1 MNDMALEID
10 PRNAGVLREWD
21 GEHGTYWAEHA
32 ATYNASIAR
41 YQSGLIAAIGA
52 QPGERILDVGCGS
65 GGLAIDLVRGTPG
78 TTALGVDLSTAQLE
92 VARQQAGEL
101 PVTFAQADA
110 QVHDFGAHS
119 FDVIA
124 SRTGTM
130 FFTDM
135 AMAFANLAKATRPGG
150 RLVMLVWR
158 GIEDNEWLRE
168 FFGAIGRVLPMAPP
182 PADAPGPFSLSDP
195 DRVRDLLHAAGWAD
209 VAFAAA
215 DELLWFGPRPGL
227 CDHVHGRPDEVAVRQ
242 ARRRRQA
249 AGRGEPARGH
259 GRTCRR
265 GRRAPRVR
273 CLDRHRATL
282 MMPRRRLAPRGK

>member
-32 ATYNASIAR
+32 ATYNASVAR
-41 YQSGLIAAIGA
+41 YQSGLLAAIGA

-215 DELLWFGPRPGL
+215 DELLWFGP
-227 CDHVHGRPDEVAVRQ
+227 DPDSATTFMVGQMKWLFDKLDDVGKRQ
-242 ARRRRQA
+242 AEANLHEVMAAHAGEDGVLLGSGAWIVTARRS
-249 AGRGEPARGH
+249 
-259 GRTCRR
+259 
-265 GRRAPRVR
+265 
-273 CLDRHRATL
+273 
-282 MMPRRRLAPRGK
+282 

>member
-1 MNDMALEID
+1 MMNDMTLEID
-10 PRNAGVLREWD
+10 PRNAGVLRAWD
-21 GEHGTYWAEHA
+21 GEHGAYWAEHA

-41 YQSGLIAAIGA
+41 YQPALLAAIGA
-52 QPGERILDVGCGS
+52 KPGERILDVGCGS

-168 FFGAIGRVLPMAPP
+168 FFGAIGRILPMAPP

-215 DELLWFGPRPGL
+215 DELLWFGP
-227 CDHVHGRPDEVAVRQ
+227 DPDSTTTFMVGQMTWLFDKLDDVGKRQ
-242 ARRRRQA
+242 AEANLHEVMAAHAGEDGVLLGSGAWIVTARR
-249 AGRGEPARGH
+249 
-259 GRTCRR
+259 
-265 GRRAPRVR
+265 
-273 CLDRHRATL
+273 
-282 MMPRRRLAPRGK
+282 

>member
-1 MNDMALEID
+1 MMNELALEID

-21 GEHGTYWAEHA
+21 GEHGSYWAEHA

-41 YQSGLIAAIGA
+41 YQPGLVAAIAA

-65 GGLAIDLVRGTPG
+65 GELAIDLVRGTPG
-78 TTALGVDLSTAQLE
+78 ATALGVDLSTAQLE

-101 PVTFAQADA
+101 SVTFAQADA

-135 AMAFANLAKATRPGG
+135 AMAFANLAEATRAGG

-182 PADAPGPFSLSDP
+182 PTHAPGPFSLSDP
-195 DRVRDLLHAAGWAD
+195 DRVRDLLHAAGWTD
-209 VAFAAA
+209 LDFAAA
-215 DELLWFGPRPGL
+215 DEPMRFGP
-227 CDHVHGRPDEVAVRQ
+227 DPDSTTRFLVGQMKWLFDKLDDSGKRQ
-242 ARRRRQA
+242 AEANLHEVMAAHAGEDGVLLGSGAWIITARR
-249 AGRGEPARGH
+249 P
-259 GRTCRR
+259 
-265 GRRAPRVR
+265 
-273 CLDRHRATL
+273 
-282 MMPRRRLAPRGK
+282 

>member
-1 MNDMALEID
+1 MMNDMGLEID

-21 GEHGTYWAEHA
+21 GEHGSYWAEHA
-32 ATYNASIAR
+32 ATYNASVTR
-41 YQSGLIAAIGA
+41 YQSGLMAAIGA

-65 GGLAIDLVRGTPG
+65 GELAIDLVRSTPG

-92 VARQQAGEL
+92 VARHQAGEL
-101 PVTFAQADA
+101 PVKFEQADA
-110 QVHDFGAHS
+110 QVQDFGAQA

-158 GIEDNEWLRE
+158 GIEENEWLRE
-168 FFGAIGRVLPMAPP
+168 IFGAIGRVLPMSPP

-195 DRVRDLLHAAGWAD
+195 DRVRELLQGAGWTD
-209 VAFAAA
+209 ISFTPK
-215 DELLWFGPRPGL
+215 DELMGFGPDANTATTFTIGQMKWL
-227 CDHVHGRPDEVAVRQ
+227 FDKLDDDGKRQ
-242 ARRRRQA
+242 AEANLHEVMAAHASKDGVHLGSGAWIVTARRT
-249 AGRGEPARGH
+249 RG
-259 GRTCRR
+259 
-265 GRRAPRVR
+265 
-273 CLDRHRATL
+273 
-282 MMPRRRLAPRGK
+282 

>member
-1 MNDMALEID
+1 MNDTDLQID
-10 PRNAGVLREWD
+10 PRNAGVLRDWD
-21 GEHGTYWAEHA
+21 GDHGTYWAEHA

-65 GGLAIDLVRGTPG
+65 GGLAIDLVRGSPG

-92 VARQQAGEL
+92 VARHQAGEL

-119 FDVIA
+119 FDGIA

-130 FFTDM
+130 FFSDM

-158 GIEDNEWLRE
+158 GIEHNEWLRE
-168 FFGAIGRVLPMAPP
+168 ISGAIGRVLPMAAP

-195 DRVRDLLHAAGWAD
+195 DRVRDLLHAAGWTD
-209 VAFAAA
+209 VAFVAA
-215 DELLWFGPRPGL
+215 DELLWFGP
-227 CDHVHGRPDEVAVRQ
+227 DPDSATTFLVGQTKWLFDKLDDVGKRQ
-242 ARRRRQA
+242 AESNLHEVMAAHAGEDGVLLGSGTWIVSARR
-249 AGRGEPARGH
+249 
-259 GRTCRR
+259 
-265 GRRAPRVR
+265 
-273 CLDRHRATL
+273 
-282 MMPRRRLAPRGK
+282 

>member
-1 MNDMALEID
+1 MNHLALEID

-32 ATYNASIAR
+32 AAYNASVAR

-92 VARQQAGEL
+92 VARHQAGEL

-195 DRVRDLLHAAGWAD
+195 DRVRDLLHAAGWAE
-209 VAFAAA
+209 VAFAAP
-215 DELLWFGPRPGL
+215 DELLWFGP
-227 CDHVHGRPDEVAVRQ
+227 DPDSATTFMVGQMKWLFDKLDDVGKRRAEANLHEVMAAHAGEDGVLLGSGAWIVT
-242 ARRRRQA
+242 ARR
-249 AGRGEPARGH
+249 
-259 GRTCRR
+259 
-265 GRRAPRVR
+265 
-273 CLDRHRATL
+273 
-282 MMPRRRLAPRGK
+282 

>member
-1 MNDMALEID
+1 MMNYMALEIH

-32 ATYNASIAR
+32 ATYNASVAR

-52 QPGERILDVGCGS
+52 RPGERILDVGCGS

-92 VARQQAGEL
+92 VARQQACEL
-101 PVTFAQADA
+101 PVTFEQADA

-215 DELLWFGPRPGL
+215 DELLCFGP
-227 CDHVHGRPDEVAVRQ
+227 DPDSTTTFMVGQMKWLFDKLDDVGKRQ
-242 ARRRRQA
+242 AVANLHEVMAANAGEDGVLLGSGAWIVTDRR
-249 AGRGEPARGH
+249 
-259 GRTCRR
+259 
-265 GRRAPRVR
+265 
-273 CLDRHRATL
+273 
-282 MMPRRRLAPRGK
+282 

>member
-1 MNDMALEID
+1 MMNDMALEID

-65 GGLAIDLVRGTPG
+65 GGLAIDLVRGTPD
-78 TTALGVDLSTAQLE
+78 TTALGVDLSTAQLD

-168 FFGAIGRVLPMAPP
+168 FFGAIGRVLPLAPP

-215 DELLWFGPRPGL
+215 DELLWFGP
-227 CDHVHGRPDEVAVRQ
+227 DPDSATTFMVGQMKWLFDKLDDVGKRQ
-242 ARRRRQA
+242 AEANLHEVMAANAGEDGVLLGSGAWIVTARR
-249 AGRGEPARGH
+249 
-259 GRTCRR
+259 
-265 GRRAPRVR
+265 
-273 CLDRHRATL
+273 
-282 MMPRRRLAPRGK
+282 

>member
-1 MNDMALEID
+1 MNDMALETD

-135 AMAFANLAKATRPGG
+135 PMAFANLAKATRPGG

-168 FFGAIGRVLPMAPP
+168 FFGAIGRVLPVAPP

-209 VAFAAA
+209 VTFAAV
-215 DELLWFGPRPGL
+215 DELLWFGP
-227 CDHVHGRPDEVAVRQ
+227 DPDSTTTFMVGQMKWLFDKLDDVGKRQ
-242 ARRRRQA
+242 AEANLHEAMAAHADEDGVLLGSGAWIVTARQ
-249 AGRGEPARGH
+249 
-259 GRTCRR
+259 
-265 GRRAPRVR
+265 
-273 CLDRHRATL
+273 
-282 MMPRRRLAPRGK
+282 

>member
-21 GEHGTYWAEHA
+21 GQHGAYWAEHS
-32 ATYNASIAR
+32 ATYNASVAR
-41 YQSGLIAAIGA
+41 YQPALLAAIGA

-65 GGLAIDLVRGTPG
+65 GELAIDVVRGAPG
-78 TTALGVDLSTAQLE
+78 ATALGVDLSTAQLE
-92 VARQQAGEL
+92 VARKRAGGL
-101 PVTFAQADA
+101 PVTFVQADA
-110 QVHDFGAHS
+110 QVHDFGAES

-135 AMAFANLAKATRPGG
+135 AMAFTNLARATRPGG

-168 FFGAIGRVLPMAPP
+168 FFGAIGRVLAMQPP

-195 DRVRDLLHAAGWAD
+195 DRVRDVLQGAGWTE
-209 VAFAAA
+209 VAFTAH
-215 DELLWFGPRPGL
+215 DEPLWFGPDADTTTTFMVGQMQWL
-227 CDHVHGRPDEVAVRQ
+227 FDKLEDAGKRQ
-242 ARRRRQA
+242 AEANLHQVMAAHAGEGGVLLGSGAWIVTARR
-249 AGRGEPARGH
+249 
-259 GRTCRR
+259 
-265 GRRAPRVR
+265 
-273 CLDRHRATL
+273 
-282 MMPRRRLAPRGK
+282 

>member
-21 GEHGTYWAEHA
+21 GEHGAYWAEHA
-32 ATYNASIAR
+32 ATYNASVAR
-41 YQSGLIAAIGA
+41 YQSGLVAAIGA

-65 GGLAIDLVRGTPG
+65 GELAIDLVRGTAG

-101 PVTFAQADA
+101 PVTFAPADA

-135 AMAFANLAKATRPGG
+135 AMAFANLAQATRPGG

-195 DRVRDLLHAAGWAD
+195 DRVRDVLHAAGWAD

-215 DELLWFGPRPGL
+215 DEPLWFGP
-227 CDHVHGRPDEVAVRQ
+227 DPDSATRFLVGQMKWLFDKLDDVGKRRAEANLHEVMAEHAREDGVLLGSGAWIVT
-242 ARRRRQA
+242 ARRS
-249 AGRGEPARGH
+249 
-259 GRTCRR
+259 
-265 GRRAPRVR
+265 
-273 CLDRHRATL
+273 
-282 MMPRRRLAPRGK
+282 

>member
-10 PRNAGVLREWD
+10 PRNAGVFREWD
-21 GEHGTYWAEHA
+21 GAHGTYWAEHA
-32 ATYNASIAR
+32 ATYNASIGR
-41 YQSGLIAAIGA
+41 YQSALIAAIGA

-65 GGLAIDLVRGTPG
+65 GELAIDLVRGTPG
-78 TTALGVDLSTAQLE
+78 TTALGVDLSNAQLE
-92 VARQQAGEL
+92 VARQHAGEL
-101 PVTFAQADA
+101 PVTFQQADA
-110 QVHDFGAHS
+110 QVQDFGAHS

-195 DRVRDLLHAAGWAD
+195 DRVADLLHAAGWTD

-215 DELLWFGPRPGL
+215 DELLWFGP
-227 CDHVHGRPDEVAVRQ
+227 DPDSTTTFMVGQMKWLFEKLDDVGKRQ
-242 ARRRRQA
+242 AEANLHEVMAAHAGEDGVLLGSGAWIVTARR
-249 AGRGEPARGH
+249 
-259 GRTCRR
+259 
-265 GRRAPRVR
+265 
-273 CLDRHRATL
+273 
-282 MMPRRRLAPRGK
+282 